1 MIEPIELRAAAPFG
15 ELAALQWGDVDAP
28 PLLALH
34 GWLDNAASFARLAPL
49 LADRRRVIALDLPG
63 HGHSAHLPAGVH
75 RYNNL
80 DQIDHVLDF
89 ADALNLDRFDLL
101 GHSLG
106 AGIASL
112 TAAAAPARIGKLLL
126 IEGLGPLADD
136 GSQTLAR
143 WRDAHAQRETSRRS
157 PRVFASA
164 GIAVRAR
171 VAVGGLDADEARPI
185 VERNLRKVDG
195 GFTWRSDPRL
205 RLTSPLRIEEMQLR
219 RLLAGIEA
227 STLLLL
233 AEPATPYLPAALMDA
248 RAACVAEIRIAH
260 IDGPHHLHVRHPH
273 AIADRV
279 GEFLQQYTPKET
291 VRVQRP

>member
-1 MIEPIELRAAAPFG
+1 MIEPDVVKPVELRIATPFG

-49 LADRRRVIALDLPG
+49 LADSRRVIALDLPG

-80 DQIDHVLDF
+80 DQVDHVLDF
-89 ADALNLDRFDLL
+89 ADALKLDRFDLL

-143 WRDAHAQRETSRRS
+143 WRDAHAQRETPRRP
-157 PRVFASA
+157 PRVFTSA
-164 GIAVRAR
+164 EIAVRAR
-171 VAVGGLDADEARPI
+171 VAAGGLDADEARPI
-185 VERNLRKVDG
+185 VERNLRHVEG
-195 GFTWRSDPRL
+195 GFAWRSDPRL
-205 RLTSPLRIEEMQLR
+205 RLTSPLRIEEQQLR
-219 RLLAGIEA
+219 RLLAGISA
-227 STLLLL
+227 PTLLLL
-233 AEPATPYLPAALMDA
+233 AEPATPYLPPALMDD
-248 RAACVAEIRIAH
+248 RAACVAAIRVAH
-260 IDGPHHLHVRHPH
+260 IAGPHHLHVRHPH
-273 AIADRV
+273 DIADHI
-279 GEFLQQYTPKET
+279 GAFLQE
-291 VRVQRP
+291 